1 MLSLFECFLLHP
13 TLVPYMFF
21 EFLFHCLL
29 VGTVSFDG
37 QMLFFANFMYHHYPM
52 FFNVVLPPGFF
63 NFYFTVYLLALYL
76 LMDKCCS
83 LLISCTIIIQC
94 FLMLYSLRYQKASH
108 LGQGHGFQNITLTII
123 FY

>member
-52 FFNVVLPPGFF
+52 FFNVVLPPVSKSKSFRTRTRSSKY
-63 NFYFTVYLLALYL
+63 NFDHYFLLKYVY
-76 LMDKCCS
+76 K
-83 LLISCTIIIQC
+83 
-94 FLMLYSLRYQKASH
+94 
-108 LGQGHGFQNITLTII
+108 N
-123 FY
+123 